1 MRVVAVLLGAL
12 VLAGCGP
19 GSNDPVV
26 FSGTLEDP
34 LGQHVSGATVVLEA
48 YDNRQVPARA
58 EPPVVFTAETTS
70 GANGQF
76 EFRFFPPE
84 ALIQAAAPNGGL
96 VSFSATAHVPDRDTV
111 WAFNLV
117 REVGLDGW
125 ADTATPIGW
134 RPSR

>member
-1 MRVVAVLLGAL
+1 MRVVTLLLGAL

-19 GSNDPVV
+19 GSDDPIV

-34 LGQHVSGATVVLEA
+34 LGQPVSGATVVLEA
-48 YDNRQVPARA
+48 YDNRDVQAGA
-58 EPPVVFTAETTS
+58 EPPVMFTAETTS

-76 EFRFFPPE
+76 KFRFFPPE
-84 ALIQAAAPNGGL
+84 ALIRAAAPNGGL
-96 VSFSATAHVPDRDTV
+96 VNFSATAHVPDRDAV

-125 ADTATPIGW
+125 TDTATPIRW
-134 RPSR
+134 RPSP

>member
-1 MRVVAVLLGAL
+1 MRAVALLLVAL

-19 GSNDPVV
+19 GSNDPIV

-34 LGQHVSGATVVLEA
+34 LGQPVSGATVVLEA
-48 YDNRQVPARA
+48 YDNRDVPAGA
-58 EPPVVFTAETTS
+58 ELPVVFAAETTS
-70 GANGQF
+70 EANGEF

-84 ALIQAAAPNGGL
+84 ELIRAAAPNGGL
-96 VSFSATAHVPDRDTV
+96 VNFSATAHVPDRDTV

-125 ADTATPIGW
+125 ADTATPIRW
-134 RPSR
+134 RPSP

>member
-1 MRVVAVLLGAL
+1 MRAVTLLLGAL

-19 GSNDPVV
+19 GSNDPIV

-34 LGQHVSGATVVLEA
+34 LGQPVSGATVVLEA
-48 YDNRQVPARA
+48 YDNRDVPAGA
-58 EPPVVFTAETTS
+58 EPPVVFTAETAS
-70 GANGQF
+70 GANGKF

-84 ALIQAAAPNGGL
+84 ELIRAAAPNGGL
-96 VSFSATAHVPDRDTV
+96 VNFSATAHVPDRVTV

-125 ADTATPIGW
+125 ADTATPIRW
-134 RPSR
+134 RPSP